1 MSCPRVVV
9 LIHQNQGAKMRRLA
23 ASALL
28 ISMMITPAFAYTD
41 EQVSACTP
49 DVMRL
54 CAADIPDEGLIT
66 KCMIK
71 KQKQV
76 SAACMMAFKKGP
88 ATSRVASK

>member
-1 MSCPRVVV
+1 
-9 LIHQNQGAKMRRLA
+9 MRRLS

-28 ISMMITPAFAYTD
+28 ISIVMIAPAFAYTA

-54 CAADIPDEGLIT
+54 CSDAIPDEGRIT

-76 SAACMMAFKKGP
+76 SVACMMAFKKG
-88 ATSRVASK
+88 AAISRVAAK